1 MFEEANAELE
11 EIDPFCRHLPE
22 VLLARLAIYHGLK
35 KWDLLAVVAKRL
47 TAWNPKEPGFFVELA
62 YATRRAESIHAAHAI
77 LTRAASLHPT
87 DPTIQFN
94 IACYEAQMGSLDRAK
109 AHLKRATEIDAKF
122 KLMALEDPDLEPVW
136 ASFGYLARV
145 REAHGREVWP
155 LDGVQTHHGARQ
167 GERRGRSGAQGR
179 RRPNGEHS
187 FVSLAPPHTH
197 EHHGKRGCAGGSS
210 AEVYRACVSGN
221 ECALYASRN

>member
-1 MFEEANAELE
+1 M
-11 EIDPFCRHLPE
+11 
-22 VLLARLAIYHGLK
+22 
-35 KWDLLAVVAKRL
+35 VAKRL

-122 KLMALEDPDLEPVW
+122 RLMALKDPDLEPLW
-136 ASFGYLARV
+136 ASLS
-145 REAHGREVWP
+145 
-155 LDGVQTHHGARQ
+155 T
-167 GERRGRSGAQGR
+167 
-179 RRPNGEHS
+179 
-187 FVSLAPPHTH
+187 
-197 EHHGKRGCAGGSS
+197 
-210 AEVYRACVSGN
+210 
-221 ECALYASRN
+221 